1 MSSRRVY
8 ILLMIGTILLMF
20 AATQVSAQGSAENWM
35 RNYVRLRII
44 ERNLKSITT
53 STSTFGRAE
62 LTSVLTPKIVGGQ
75 VAGAADN
82 PFQVALLNRAQ
93 ADNAAAQFCGGTL
106 IRENFVVTAAHCSDF
121 VAANQAQVLTGTRRL
136 DGSGVR
142 RDVTRITIHPS
153 WNANTFDNDVAVWE
167 LASNAT
173 GILVASLAT
182 DDGTFGENLLATGWG
197 ALTEG
202 GNSPIDLHRVQLP
215 LVDRANC
222 NDANSY
228 NGQITDRMVCAGSD
242 AGGTD
247 TCQGDSGGPLTRG
260 TNNLVLTGI
269 TSWGQGCARENLFGV
284 YTRVSQQGIRDFI
297 LATAGLNP
305 SK

>member
-1 MSSRRVY
+1 
-8 ILLMIGTILLMF
+8 
-20 AATQVSAQGSAENWM
+20 
-35 RNYVRLRII
+35 
-44 ERNLKSITT
+44 
-53 STSTFGRAE
+53 
-62 LTSVLTPKIVGGQ
+62 
-75 VAGAADN
+75 
-82 PFQVALLNRAQ
+82 
-93 ADNAAAQFCGGTL
+93 
-106 IRENFVVTAAHCSDF
+106 
-121 VAANQAQVLTGTRRL
+121 VLTGTRRL

-142 RDVTRITIHPS
+142 RDVTRITIHSS

-173 GILVASLAT
+173 GIPVSSLAT
-182 DDGTFGENLLATGWG
+182 DEGTLGENLLATGWG

-228 NGQITDRMVCAGSD
+228 NGQITDRMICAGRD
-242 AGGTD
+242 AGGID

-269 TSWGQGCARENLFGV
+269 TSWGTGCARANLFGV

-297 LATAGLNP
+297 LATAGLPP
-305 SK
+305 SMSWLVPVIGLLLVD